1 MNGLEREEAI
11 SRAIAYLMFSK
22 LFYKPEKSTES
33 MIGQFLKIAEIE
45 KGTKIPG
52 TFLID
57 ELEIEYNRLFVG
69 PGHVLCPPYESV
81 YRKDRPPLERG
92 LVMGPSAVDVQRRYL
107 EAGLQMSKDYKDLP
121 DHIAVELEFMH
132 YLCLKEA
139 EERNEKWIKMQ
150 MDFLRMHIKPWYR
163 EFVRC
168 IKKHTKSEFYL
179 TLAEELE
186 KFLEE
191 EINVLVED

>member
-45 KGTKIPG
+45 RGTKIPG

-92 LVMGPSAVDVQRRYL
+92 LVMGPSVVDVQRRYL
-107 EAGLQMSKDYKDLP
+107 EAGLQKSKDYKDLP

-139 EERNEKWIKMQ
+139 EEMNENWVKMQ
-150 MDFLRMHIKPWYR
+150 RDFLRMHIKPWYR

-168 IKKHTKSEFYL
+168 IEKHTKSEFYL

-191 EINVLVED
+191 EINVLVEG